1 MSQAFWWNSTH
12 IFPKLYK
19 NKCFY
24 THIFYPTSLTFLLF
38 FGGKKSHHAFDIF
51 NRNCQVFGPNMF
63 YFLSNEI
70 LPFVV
75 GRLVLPQMRYANQ
88 TWIGMPNI
96 MSSVFV
102 SFVIYFWKSKH
113 SAVTYFTICELYLL
127 LIWLKQLEMEIVR
140 AI

>member
-1 MSQAFWWNSTH
+1 MFLHTYFLPHIPDLFAFLW
-12 IFPKLYK
+12 
-19 NKCFY
+19 
-24 THIFYPTSLTFLLF
+24 
-38 FGGKKSHHAFDIF
+38 GKKSHHAFDIF

-113 SAVTYFTICELYLL
+113 SAVTYFTICELYPL

>member
-1 MSQAFWWNSTH
+1 MHSGGILHIYFLNYTRTNVSTY
-12 IFPKLYK
+12 IFSTPHPRPF
-19 NKCFY
+19 CF
-24 THIFYPTSLTFLLF
+24 SW
-38 FGGKKSHHAFDIF
+38 GKKFHHSFDIF
-51 NRNCQVFGPNMF
+51 NGSCQVFGANMF

-70 LPFVV
+70 FPFVV
-75 GRLVLPQMRYANQ
+75 GHLVLPQMRYANQ

-96 MSSVFV
+96 MSCGFV

-127 LIWLKQLEMEIVR
+127 LIWLKPLKMEIVR